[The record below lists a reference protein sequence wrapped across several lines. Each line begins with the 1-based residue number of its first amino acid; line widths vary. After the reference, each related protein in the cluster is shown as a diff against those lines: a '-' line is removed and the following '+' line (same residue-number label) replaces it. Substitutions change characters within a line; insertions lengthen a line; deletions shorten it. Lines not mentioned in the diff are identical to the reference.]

1 MTNKLI
7 KVIEPCGPPVAEL
20 LDRHLSMLRKA
31 ELDVS
36 YESLGL
42 STLSR
47 LEEAGVLARSAQI
60 SDALHSD
67 EVGIILS
74 ARGGYGASDLLGRID
89 WERLAGLERKCLI
102 GFSDVTALQ
111 SALFTILGWSSLHAS
126 MPGSPLWQ
134 NGATVTNLI
143 TLLRA
148 GRRDSW
154 SGDIKLSPVAGS
166 RPMTG
171 PIEGQL
177 FGGCLSVLS
186 NLIGT
191 RYLPQRFSRHIL
203 FFEDTG
209 ETAPRILRDWRQW
222 LDAGLL
228 TGVRAVVFGQF
239 TECFSD
245 LAEARWLLAELAER
259 TPCPVFSSTDFG
271 HIENNA
277 PLGIGAEA
285 TIGEN
290 VLKWHFQTD
299 TS

>member
-7 KVIEPCGPPVAEL
+7 KVIEPCGPPVTEL
-20 LDRHLSMLRKA
+20 LDRHLSLLRKA
-31 ELDVS
+31 GLDVS

-47 LEEAGVLARSAQI
+47 LEEAGVLARSAQM
-60 SDALHSD
+60 SAALQSD

-74 ARGGYGASDLLGRID
+74 ARGGYGASDLLSRIE
-89 WERLAGLERKCLI
+89 WERVARSKRKCLI

-111 SALFTILGWSSLHAS
+111 SGLFTVLGWPSLHAP

-134 NGATVTNLI
+134 NDVTVTNLI
-143 TLLRA
+143 DLLST
-148 GRRDSW
+148 GWGGPW
-154 SGDIKLSPVAGS
+154 SGDLKLSPVEGS
-166 RPMTG
+166 KPMTG
-171 PIEGQL
+171 PIAGQL

-245 LAEARWLLAELAER
+245 LAESRWLLAELAER
-259 TPCPVFSSTDFG
+259 TPCPIFASADFG

-285 TIGEN
+285 TIDEN
-290 VLKWHFQTD
+290 ELKWHF
-299 TS
+299 

>member
-7 KVIEPCGPPVAEL
+7 KVIEPCGPPVTEL
-20 LDRHLSMLRKA
+20 LDRHLSLLRKA
-31 ELDVS
+31 GLDVS

-47 LEEAGVLARSAQI
+47 LEEAGVLARSAQM
-60 SDALHSD
+60 SAALQSD

-74 ARGGYGASDLLGRID
+74 ARGGYGASDLLSRIE
-89 WERLAGLERKCLI
+89 WERVARSKRKCLI

-111 SALFTILGWSSLHAS
+111 SGLFTVLGWPSLHAP

-134 NGATVTNLI
+134 NDVTVTNLI
-143 TLLRA
+143 DLLST
-148 GRRDSW
+148 GWGGPW
-154 SGDIKLSPVAGS
+154 SGDLKLSPVEGS
-166 RPMTG
+166 KPMTG
-171 PIEGQL
+171 PIAGQL

-239 TECFSD
+239 TECFSEPT
-245 LAEARWLLAELAER
+245 EARWLLAELAER
-259 TPCPVFSSTDFG
+259 TPCPIFASADFG

-285 TIGEN
+285 TIDEN
-290 VLKWHFQTD
+290 ELKWHF
-299 TS
+299 

>member
-7 KVIEPCGPPVAEL
+7 KVIEPCGPPVTEL
-20 LDRHLSMLRKA
+20 LDRHLSLLRKA
-31 ELDVS
+31 GLDVS

-47 LEEAGVLARSAQI
+47 LEEAGVLARSAQM
-60 SDALHSD
+60 SAALQSD

-74 ARGGYGASDLLGRID
+74 ARGGYGASDLLSRIE
-89 WERLAGLERKCLI
+89 WERVARSKRKCLI

-111 SALFTILGWSSLHAS
+111 SGLFTVLGWPSLHAP

-134 NGATVTNLI
+134 NDVTVTNLI
-143 TLLRA
+143 DLLST
-148 GRRDSW
+148 GWGGPW
-154 SGDIKLSPVAGS
+154 SGDLKLSPVEGS
-166 RPMTG
+166 KPMTG
-171 PIEGQL
+171 PIAGQL

-191 RYLPQRFSRHIL
+191 QYLPQRFSRHIL

-271 HIENNA
+271 HIENNT

-285 TIGEN
+285 TIDEN
-290 VLKWHFQTD
+290 ELKWHF
-299 TS
+299 